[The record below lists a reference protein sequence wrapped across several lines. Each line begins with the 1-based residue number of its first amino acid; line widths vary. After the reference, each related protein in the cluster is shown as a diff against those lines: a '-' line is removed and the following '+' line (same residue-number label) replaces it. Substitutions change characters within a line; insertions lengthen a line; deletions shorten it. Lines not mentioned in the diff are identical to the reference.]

1 MPGHRVMVMPR
12 LRAENPMADL
22 SVLLQAAEL
31 LLGVRHA
38 RRFPSLL
45 LLGLAHRW
53 RGAQDCD
60 RDSKT

>member
-22 SVLLQAAEL
+22 SVL